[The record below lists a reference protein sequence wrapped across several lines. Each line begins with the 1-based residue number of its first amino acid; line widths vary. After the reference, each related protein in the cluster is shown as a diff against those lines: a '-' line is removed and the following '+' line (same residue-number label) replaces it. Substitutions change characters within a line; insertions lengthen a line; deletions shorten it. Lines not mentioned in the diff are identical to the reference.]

1 VVIQLVLP
9 IKDGMVNHVLILP
22 VHLDLS
28 TMELIVFVQIL
39 TVDVYL
45 GNFSMDKNVF
55 TSKILV
61 LKELDG
67 MEQCVFQLL
76 VIVQLVIINLI
87 INVNH
92 SLKNA
97 FLLLHGIMIN
107 VFLLLDHVLME
118 QLVDLI
124 VVNLTVL
131 VKVAKF
137 GILIFYNAHVP
148 RVLVGMAKNVLF
160 VLEDKYGML
169 KMVAL
174 VLKDSLCL
182 ELDVKNL
189 LLICV
194 N

>member
-1 VVIQLVLP
+1 VIQLALS
-9 IKDGMVNHVLILP
+9 IKDGMVNLVLILL

-28 TMELIVFVQIL
+28 TMELIVLVQIL
-39 TVDVYL
+39 IVDVYL
-45 GNFSMDKNVF
+45 GNFSMEKIVF
-55 TSKILV
+55 ISKILV

-67 MEQCVFQLL
+67 MEQCVLQLL
-76 VIVQLVIINLI
+76 VTVQLVIINLI
-87 INVNH
+87 INANH
-92 SLKNA
+92 SLKNV
-97 FLLLHGIMIN
+97 FPLLHGIMIN

-124 VVNLTVL
+124 VVNLIVL
-131 VKVAKF
+131 AKVVKF
-137 GILIFYNAHVP
+137 GILIFYNVHVP
-148 RVLVGMAKNVLF
+148 KVLVGMAKNVLF

-182 ELDVKNL
+182 ELDVKSL